1 MNIKLRLSSPIE
13 IYCIFILDV
22 SARNMVSGNSAH
34 RDDRLDSVRMPQ
46 KTRSR
51 NCSGDGSSDSGS
63 SMNENNPARV
73 KHNTTGDNRKEHIQG
88 NSSYIHTHLF
98 LKLDFLLH

>member
-1 MNIKLRLSSPIE
+1 
-13 IYCIFILDV
+13 
-22 SARNMVSGNSAH
+22 MVSGHSAH
-34 RDDRLDSVRMPQ
+34 RDDRLDSLRMPQ

-63 SMNENNPARV
+63 SMNDNNPARV
-73 KHNTTGDNRKEHIQG
+73 KHNAAGDNRKEHIQG
-88 NSSYIHTHLF
+88 NSSYIHSNLV

>member
-1 MNIKLRLSSPIE
+1 
-13 IYCIFILDV
+13 
-22 SARNMVSGNSAH
+22 MVSGNSAH

-63 SMNENNPARV
+63 SMNDNNPARV
-73 KHNTTGDNRKEHIQG
+73 KHNAAGDNRKEHIQG
-88 NSSYIHTHLF
+88 NSSYIHSNLF

>member
-1 MNIKLRLSSPIE
+1 
-13 IYCIFILDV
+13 
-22 SARNMVSGNSAH
+22 MVSGHSAH
-34 RDDRLDSVRMPQ
+34 RDDRLDGVRMPQ

-63 SMNENNPARV
+63 SMNDNNPSRV
-73 KHNTTGDNRKEHIQG
+73 KHNTAGDNRMEHIQG

-98 LKLDFLLH
+98 LKVDFLLH